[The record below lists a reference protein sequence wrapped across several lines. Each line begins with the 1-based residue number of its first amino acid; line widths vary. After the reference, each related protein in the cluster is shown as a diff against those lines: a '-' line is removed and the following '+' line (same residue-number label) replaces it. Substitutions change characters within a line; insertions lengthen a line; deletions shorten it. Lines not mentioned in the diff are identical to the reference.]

1 MDSILQIMNN
11 PVFAYAI
18 LPVLIFCSRIV
29 DVSVGTMRIIFVSRQ
44 EKVIAPIL
52 GFFESLIW
60 LVAIS
65 QIMLHLDNVLCY
77 IAYSGGF
84 AMGNYV
90 GLRIEDRLA
99 MGTLIIRIFLTRS
112 ECDQCDM
119 KEQLSSAGFGVT
131 SIDAQGKN
139 GEVKILYS
147 VIKRRDLK
155 QAVSIIE
162 GCQSRAFYS
171 IEEARSVKEGI
182 FPKSGKRGRLP
193 FRRARHYVKYS
204 K

>member
-1 MDSILQIMNN
+1 MESITQILNS
-11 PVFAYAI
+11 PVFAYGI
-18 LPVLIFCSRIV
+18 LPVLIFLSRIV

-44 EKVIAPIL
+44 EKIIAPIL
-52 GFFESLIW
+52 GFFESLVW

-77 IAYSGGF
+77 IAYAGGF

-99 MGTLIIRIFLTRS
+99 LGTLIIRVFLVS
-112 ECDQCDM
+112 GECDM
-119 KEQLSSAGFGVT
+119 KQQLSEAGFGVT
-131 SIDAQGKN
+131 SIDAHGKN
-139 GEVKILYS
+139 GDVKILYS
-147 VIKRRDLK
+147 VIKRRNLQ
-155 QAVSIIE
+155 QAISIIE

-171 IEEARSVKEGI
+171 VEEARSVKEGI
-182 FPKSGKRGRLP
+182 FPQPGKPGRIP
-193 FRRARHYVKYS
+193 FRRPRHYVKYS

>member
-1 MDSILQIMNN
+1 MEYITQIFNS
-11 PVFAYAI
+11 PIFAYGI
-18 LPVLIFCSRIV
+18 LPVLIFLSRIV

-44 EKVIAPIL
+44 EKIIAPIL
-52 GFFESLIW
+52 GFFESLVW

-77 IAYSGGF
+77 IAYAGGF

-99 MGTLIIRIFLTRS
+99 LGTLIIRVFLVNG
-112 ECDQCDM
+112 ECDM
-119 KEQLSSAGFGVT
+119 KQQLAEAGFGVT
-131 SIDAQGKN
+131 SIDAHGKN
-139 GEVKILYS
+139 GDVKILYS

-155 QAVSIIE
+155 QVVSIIE

-171 IEEARSVKEGI
+171 VEEARSVKEGI
-182 FPKSGKRGRLP
+182 FPKSGRTGRIP
-193 FRRARHYVKYS
+193 FRRPRHYVKYS